1 MVNFFEVFLL
11 AEFVI
16 GRPCL
21 FSNNSSLIEF
31 LLKHLKFVGELSIFP
46 IDLWNVGNLAEV
58 KLALSFFLKPFLLE
72 VFESLLHA
80 KLDEEVTQEFI
91 CKFLFPWVLV

>member
-16 GRPCL
+16 GRPRL
-21 FSNNSSLIEF
+21 FSNNSCFIKF
-31 LLKHLKFVGELSIFP
+31 LLKHLEFVSKLSIFP
-46 IDLWNVGNLAEV
+46 IDLWNVRNLAQI
-58 KLALSFFLKPFLLE
+58 KLALCFFLEPFLLE

-91 CKFLFPWVLV
+91 CKFMFPWVLV